1 MNVCT
6 HIQVCKQRT
15 RTHKKISSSE
25 LRYRNVYELLQYG
38 WLVKRIVNYLSK
50 QKNGIKCQ
58 LETKSIYFDNI
69 VF

>member
-15 RTHKKISSSE
+15 RPHKKISSSE

-50 QKNGIKCQ
+50 QKKWNKM
-58 LETKSIYFDNI
+58 SIRNKINI
-69 VF
+69 F

>member
-1 MNVCT
+1 MNVCI

-50 QKNGIKCQ
+50 QKKWNKM
-58 LETKSIYFDNI
+58 SIRNKINI
-69 VF
+69 F

>member
-38 WLVKRIVNYLSK
+38 WLVKRIINYLSK
-50 QKNGIKCQ
+50 QKM
-58 LETKSIYFDNI
+58 E
-69 VF
+69 